1 MSKKKKWQLYYISG
15 SQKPK
20 MGFTELESR
29 NPQGCVSFRGLRK
42 DFFLTFPASKGCPH
56 SFVCGLFLCLQS
68 KQCQAKSLECH
79 LSGSPSSASIFL
91 FPGALFYSGS
101 TYLIQDKVISSSQ
114 GQRVNN
120 HYFTYHLLPLD
131 MSPNTSTGSGIKTW
145 TFLRGHYSASHT
157 PTYRICLPFLKS
169 PQRLNP

>member
-1 MSKKKKWQLYYISG
+1 MSLRPAWTTCQKKKKRQLYYISG

-42 DFFLTFPASKGCPH
+42 DFFLTVPASKGCPH

-79 LSGSPSSASIFL
+79 LSGSPSSASLFL

-120 HYFTYHLLPLD
+120 HYFTLTTYSLLTCHLIHPQVL
-131 MSPNTSTGSGIKTW
+131 G
-145 TFLRGHYSASHT
+145 LRRG
-157 PTYRICLPFLKS
+157 PF
-169 PQRLNP
+169 